1 MINRKK
7 IELEKK
13 EKRDRELKLMLMK
26 CDICYLSH
34 FNEVFILR
42 SHRFALRTPKHIKK
56 AHRVCGGCAKWL
68 FKNRYY
74 NFGTS
79 WREVFFYQ
87 MGNSKINREKY
98 NKNREKY
105 MVIHA

>member
-7 IELEKK
+7 IESEKEK
-13 EKRDRELKLMLMK
+13 KRDRELKLMVMR

-42 SHRFALRTPKHIKK
+42 RKRFALRTPKNIKK
-56 AHRVCGGCAKWL
+56 AHRVCWGCAKWL

-79 WREVFFYQ
+79 WRELFFYQ
-87 MGNSKINREKY
+87 LHVKD
-98 NKNREKY
+98 KNREKY